1 MYKDEKKLAH
11 FESPEEE
18 ALYNAHHA
26 QFGPAANKV
35 HPDDCEYCAAHGWD
49 THLEKT
55 TPAAKE
61 SQHRDHMAEY
71 GPTTGKSHPDDCEKC
86 K

>member
-1 MYKDEKKLAH
+1 MYKDEKGFAY
-11 FESPEEE
+11 FDSPEEE

-26 QFGPAANKV
+26 EFGPGTGKV
-35 HPDDCEYCAAHGWD
+35 HPDDCEYCKANGWD
-49 THLEKT
+49 THPEKDT
-55 TPAAKE
+55 TSAKE
-61 SQHRDHMAEY
+61 SQYMDHMSEY